1 MKEKKDKITAGV
13 VTIIFHALLIILLAF
28 LTLSAAE
35 IDEDREDGVPVML
48 GIVEDAGGMDN
59 GGLPAESVAEAET
72 DEADEAEEAEET
84 EVPPVPVAPA
94 PQPAPKAEPK
104 PAPQPTSK
112 PAAKPLITQED
123 ERSIAAEEARKKAA
137 EEAARKKA
145 AEDAAR
151 AAANNRVAGAFGSGG
166 KAGNSGNTTGDG
178 AQGSPDGNSNAGKPA
193 GNGGLGTGLTASVSN
208 RTVVYLAKP
217 NYADQ
222 QSEGVVVVS
231 IKVSEGGTVV
241 SASIMSSTT
250 SSAALKNAALSAAK
264 QSRFSEGDKVESG
277 SITYRFKLR

>member
-13 VTIIFHALLIILLAF
+13 VTIIFHALLIILLTF

-48 GIVEDAGGMDN
+48 GMVEDAGGMDN

-123 ERSIAAEEARKKAA
+123 ERSIAAEEA
-137 EEAARKKA
+137 
-145 AEDAAR
+145 D
-151 AAANNRVAGAFGSGG
+151 
-166 KAGNSGNTTGDG
+166 NSH
-178 AQGSPDGNSNAGKPA
+178 S
-193 GNGGLGTGLTASVSN
+193 
-208 RTVVYLAKP
+208 
-217 NYADQ
+217 
-222 QSEGVVVVS
+222 
-231 IKVSEGGTVV
+231 
-241 SASIMSSTT
+241 
-250 SSAALKNAALSAAK
+250 
-264 QSRFSEGDKVESG
+264 
-277 SITYRFKLR
+277 